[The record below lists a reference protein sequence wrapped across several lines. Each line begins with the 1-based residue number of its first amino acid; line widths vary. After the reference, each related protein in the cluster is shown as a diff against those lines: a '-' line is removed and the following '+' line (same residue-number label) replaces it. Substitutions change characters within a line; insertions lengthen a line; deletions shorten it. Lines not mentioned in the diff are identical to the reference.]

1 MNEPLHR
8 PAPPAIRGAEE
19 RLLTAEDLIAMS
31 EAGVFAETEH
41 VDLID
46 GRLWV
51 RPSDGIGHMRATG
64 GAGEAVQR
72 LLIASPALSSQWI
85 LIPNAS
91 IRISDHRLFSADW
104 AVISRA
110 AMREERLP
118 QPEDVALV
126 IEAADTSLAF
136 DEGDKKE
143 IYAEAGIRELWIV
156 RVAKGD
162 ARVCREPGADGV
174 WGFDRIFGADETV
187 APRFAPGAAISV
199 RALLGGGK

>member
-1 MNEPLHR
+1 
-8 PAPPAIRGAEE
+8 
-19 RLLTAEDLIAMS
+19 MS

-46 GRLWV
+46 GRLWAS
-51 RPSDGIGHMRATG
+51 PSDGIGHMRATG
-64 GAGEAVQR
+64 GAGEAIGD
-72 LLIASPALSSQWI
+72 LIRHPDLRQAWI

-104 AVISRA
+104 TVISRA
-110 AMREERLP
+110 AMREDRLP
-118 QPEDVALV
+118 RPEDVALV

-143 IYAEAGIRELWIV
+143 IYAEAGVRELWIV

-162 ARVCREPGADGV
+162 LRVCREPSADGV
-174 WGFDRIFGADETV
+174 WGFDRIFRADETV
-187 APRFAPGAAISV
+187 APLFAPGAAISV
-199 RALLGGGK
+199 KALLGEGE